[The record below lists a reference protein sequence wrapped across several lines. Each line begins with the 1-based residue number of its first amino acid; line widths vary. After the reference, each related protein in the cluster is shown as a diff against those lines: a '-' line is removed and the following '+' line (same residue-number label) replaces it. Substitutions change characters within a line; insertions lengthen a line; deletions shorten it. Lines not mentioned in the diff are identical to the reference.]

1 MTEKEQ
7 KLMDCT
13 LAALAS
19 IHDAIG
25 QGDVRPLA
33 DALRKLTAMQ
43 ILIEAPEV
51 KKEFPE
57 VKQIYETPEKP
68 KIDTAALDIIREPIA
83 DEVPMET
90 PKEEPAE
97 EPKPKRTK
105 RVRLDDFDTPLS
117 EKDEAMDRDQKI
129 LYYRAQGK
137 TLAWIGEKVGC
148 APQTVANVVNRH
160 KQKEMQRLK
169 SEAAYV
175 HVQGKGQQQ

>member
-7 KLMDCT
+7 KLMDYT

-83 DEVPMET
+83 DEVPLET
-90 PKEEPAE
+90 PKE

-105 RVRLDDFDTPLS
+105 RVRVDDFDTPLA
-117 EKDEAMDRDQKI
+117 EKEEAMDRDQKI

-148 APQTVANVVNRH
+148 SPQTVANVVNRH
-160 KQKEMQRLK
+160 KQKEIRRMN